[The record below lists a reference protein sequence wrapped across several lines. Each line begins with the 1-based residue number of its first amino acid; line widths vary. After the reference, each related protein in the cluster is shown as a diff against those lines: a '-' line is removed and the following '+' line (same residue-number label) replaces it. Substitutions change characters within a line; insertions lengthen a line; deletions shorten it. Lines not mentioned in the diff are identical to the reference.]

1 MRCLRAVALSA
12 ALALLC
18 ALPAVAGPRVV
29 LYMGLG
35 DGLFAGPLMALAG
48 DLRSRGARVEVR
60 PWYAP
65 APGRWDAAIGQSAG
79 TSTLDETNA
88 RRKIALDP
96 TARFHPRQR
105 VTRSFHTDGIGITVP
120 HSPNTYV
127 PAAGHVTLPLVVRRQ
142 VVALAMK
149 GR

>member
-1 MRCLRAVALSA
+1 MRFLRAVALGA
-12 ALALLC
+12 ALALSC

-35 DGLFAGPLMALAG
+35 DGLFAGPLLAVAN
-48 DLRSRGARVEVR
+48 DLRARGAHVEVR

-79 TSTLDETNA
+79 TSTLDATDA

-96 TARFHPRQR
+96 TIRFHPRR
-105 VTRSFHTDGIGITVP
+105 AVTRSFWTDGIGYRLP
-120 HSPNTYV
+120 HAANTYV
-127 PAAGHVTLPLVVRRQ
+127 HNAGHVTLPLAVRRQ

-149 GR
+149 GK